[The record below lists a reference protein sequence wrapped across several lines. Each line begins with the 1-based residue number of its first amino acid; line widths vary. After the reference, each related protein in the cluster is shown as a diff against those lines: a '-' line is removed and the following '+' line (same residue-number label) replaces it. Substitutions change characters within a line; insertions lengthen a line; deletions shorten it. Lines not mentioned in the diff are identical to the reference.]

1 MKKEFQFLA
10 KRYSLSMESSAE
22 VEGNFHKCAGKVHN
36 GRTTCNGIFKL
47 TQLAWEKANQKAKD
61 KQRPLDEVLVDGC
74 VQALKAELYIREI
87 PDGFTYVTDHR
98 FFENL
103 FS

>member
-1 MKKEFQFLA
+1 MKNEFQFLE

-22 VEGNFHKCAGKVHN
+22 AEGNFHKCAGMVHN

-103 FS
+103 